1 VGNKSR
7 QKQLVELITQQREC
21 SIEQL
26 AKQFDVSE
34 MTIRRDLQSLS
45 ENGKIIRT
53 HGGATIGE
61 RVTFEFE
68 FLNRV
73 QQHQAEKEAIA
84 TLAATKITDG
94 QSVMLDSGTTTLALA
109 GQLEAKKGL
118 TVITTSL
125 PIASRLQFCP
135 DVEVLL
141 LGGYVR
147 ASSPDLGGAITESN
161 LESLCAD
168 VAFIGA
174 HGIDGDGVVYQQTP
188 ETGRMAAKM
197 VRAAKQVYV
206 LADSTKY
213 GRVALCKFG
222 RLQDWA
228 GLITDQNID
237 KAALKILRAAGVQV
251 FTAEV

>member
-1 VGNKSR
+1 MGNKNR
-7 QKQLVELITQQREC
+7 EKRLIELITKHGEC

-26 AKQFDVSE
+26 ASQFSVSE
-34 MTIRRDLQSLS
+34 MTIRRNLQALS

-53 HGGATIGE
+53 HGGATMGE
-61 RVTFEFE
+61 RGSFEFE

-73 QQHQAEKEAIA
+73 QQQQAEKEAIA
-84 TLAATKITDG
+84 KLAATKIADG

-109 GQLEAKKGL
+109 GQLQDKRGL

-125 PIASRLQFCP
+125 PIASRLQFTP
-135 DVEVLL
+135 QVEVLL

-147 ASSPDLGGAITESN
+147 ASSPDLAGALTETN

-168 VAFIGA
+168 LAFIGV
-174 HGIDGDGVVYQQTP
+174 HGIDHDGVAYQQSP
-188 ETGRMAAKM
+188 EIGRMLSKM
-197 VRAAKQVYV
+197 VHAAKQVYV
-206 LADSTKY
+206 LADSSKF

-228 GLITDQNID
+228 GLITDKGIE
-237 KAALKILRAAGVQV
+237 KSVLTTLRAAGVQV
-251 FTAEV
+251 FTA